1 MKLTLLQYYYIIYR
15 AYSYFSNCF
24 NTFLYSKKKKKIQ
37 DHALHFISSL
47 FSFLYSGA
55 LSESVF
61 ISQPWQLLRVPAL
74 FCRTV
79 WVWCLLMIRS
89 RLRTFC
95 QDIAHMMLSSLQS
108 ITSGGTCGQLV
119 PLLVM
124 SHLILQLRSYLPSFS
139 SKIVKLTI
147 SSLQYIG
154 FLWGDTETMSFLK
167 SSPQKLL
174 LGRLPNGDFP
184 ILSFYLHLLVDFLI

>member
-1 MKLTLLQYYYIIYR
+1 MP
-15 AYSYFSNCF
+15 C
-24 NTFLYSKKKKKIQ
+24 
-37 DHALHFISSL
+37 ISSPL
-47 FSFLYSGA
+47 SLVSFALEHFQSLSLSHDLDSCSEYQRYSVEQ
-55 LSESVF
+55 LS
-61 ISQPWQLLRVPAL
+61 
-74 FCRTV
+74 V
-79 WVWCLLMIRS
+79 WVWCLLAVRS
-89 RLRTFC
+89 RLWTFC
-95 QDIAHMMLSSLQS
+95 QDIAHMMLSCLQN

-139 SKIVKLTI
+139 SKTVKLTT